1 MMLKKQ
7 RRFNHE
13 TCPTRPVTPKLR
25 MLSISL
31 LVFAAGSANAQ
42 TVDLSTGVAVRADG
56 TDTNGNIVQLLDPVN
71 FNKAVNGTR
80 PFGNAFYVYYNA
92 QDYHDG
98 PGAHVSKNSIVSNPK
113 GTGFAL
119 MQRGTREVDL
129 ARGIYGNDPKYD
141 GVVDWGITR
150 DANWTVY
157 YTATGATPAQTA
169 HSNFVNRLDVMAW
182 GNANTV
188 RGLEGALKNS
198 IKDNRVGYIDSRIEM
213 NYNGRTSYGT
223 TAELY
228 GSTTINSNGVG
239 YQAGLKYIDKGS
251 GVIGASA
258 GLYYDEAGQYH
269 MDASG
274 NITFDGNLSGG
285 NNAASI
291 VYDDWHQHG
300 IVLTGADI
308 LAYTVGFD
316 ANGIDT
322 IIEGEFGYLGYFQGI
337 YVNGNLVD
345 ASLLNLTGGTHGNE
359 ILNGV
364 GAGEGVV
371 GSYAFNLDLATLD
384 PSFWN
389 ADGHNNLSFMIVSVT
404 PWQLQL
410 QANDVR
416 RIGTSTN
423 PYTHPYGIVAGFN
436 YFSGDIQYAPI
447 PEPETWAMLLAG
459 LGIVG
464 AVARRRR
471 KS

>member
-1 MMLKKQ
+1 
-7 RRFNHE
+7 
-13 TCPTRPVTPKLR
+13 
-25 MLSISL
+25 MLSVSL
-31 LVFAAGSANAQ
+31 LVFAVGTVSAQ
-42 TVDLSTGVAVRADG
+42 PVDLSTGTAVMANGLDS
-56 TDTNGNIVQLLDPVN
+56 NGNVVQLLDPKT
-71 FNKAVNGTR
+71 FNNAKQ
-80 PFGNAFYVYYNA
+80 FGNAFYVYYNA
-92 QDYHDG
+92 QDG
-98 PGAHVSKNSIVSNPK
+98 REHVSQNSIVPNAK
-113 GTGFAL
+113 GTGYAS

-129 ARGIYGNDPKYD
+129 ARGVNANNPRYD
-141 GVVDWGITR
+141 GVIDWGITR

-157 YTATGATPAQTA
+157 YTATGATPAQIPGV
-169 HSNFVNRLDVMAW
+169 NFVNNVNVMAW

-188 RGLEGALKNS
+188 RGLEGALKNAV
-198 IKDNRVGYIDSRIEM
+198 KDNRVGFIDSRIEM

-228 GSTTINSNGVG
+228 GSSTVNSNGVG
-239 YQAGLKYIDKGS
+239 YQAGLKYIDKGT

-258 GLYYDEAGQYH
+258 GLYYDEAGQYS

-274 NITFDGNLSGG
+274 NITWNGNLSGG
-285 NNAASI
+285 NNARSI
-291 VYDDWHQHG
+291 VYDDWNQHG

-316 ANGIDT
+316 ANGTDT
-322 IIEGEFGYLGYFQGI
+322 MIVGEIGYLGYLQGV

-345 ASLLNLTGGTHGNE
+345 SSLLNLTGGTYGNM

-371 GSYAFNLDLATLD
+371 GSHMMSLDLSELD

-410 QANDVR
+410 QSNDVR
-416 RIGTSTN
+416 VIGTSDN

-436 YFSGDIQYAPI
+436 YFSGNIQYGSTSAI

-459 LGIVG
+459 LGLIG
-464 AVARRRR
+464 ATVKRRRLLN
-471 KS
+471 S